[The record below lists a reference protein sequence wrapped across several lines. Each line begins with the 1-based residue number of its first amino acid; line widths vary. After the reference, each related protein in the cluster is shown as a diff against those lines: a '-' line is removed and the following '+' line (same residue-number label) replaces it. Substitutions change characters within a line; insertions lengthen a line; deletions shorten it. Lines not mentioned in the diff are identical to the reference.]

1 MYSDENKSS
10 TLAKFLNPFDYVIID
25 TCSLM
30 EEAFAEWM
38 DILRNAKEY
47 RKKDQIIY
55 VPRRCY
61 DELKKHARQEKDD
74 SKRIDAK
81 RGLKILRH
89 DKWWTHLLTITKKDK
104 TENFADNAIYVK
116 VCADRLFSKILI
128 ITQDKF
134 LASDLR
140 ALNLLKSQSGRPLEV
155 CKIVAGG
162 KLVQNLGEKR
172 PSKEQKGHAAPTQD
186 RAKAQQ
192 QKAPSSQDDILAADR
207 RLSAVLGNANY
218 PDAKKKADVQTQIS
232 ALEKIP
238 TATRSKLPLTLSLPK
253 LRLYLST
260 GTLKEEKPAK
270 PQEKLSKQNENPAKA
285 ERNVEKQQKLP
296 APVKPQ
302 EMKKEAPAV
311 KLEATLSEKA
321 KKPSVDAARPYYG
334 AGKTLLEAIDDW
346 ANHYA
351 VIFREPT
358 VLYYPQVH
366 GPVDLTSKDRIAI
379 EAEGM
384 AALKGNEKSAFSHNG
399 IPMWSQK
406 ASDVRYKL
414 WVEIPVAPA
423 KPAEK
428 APEQPAKDIES
439 PTKAETPKK
448 AKTKAAPKKQEQP
461 KPEPKPEEQKA
472 VVDASAA
479 AKPMEET
486 PKAEP
491 AKKATPKKKTVSKA
505 KQPEEAASSK
515 ADEPVTKAEPKKAK
529 KPAKDQPLE
538 EKAAEPKPAKKTQ
551 KTLAKKADVEKNAAE
566 PAPKEKKTAP
576 KKKAASPEFKKAQA
590 ADKRLQS
597 VLPNPTYAMEDKI
610 KDLAEQKEL
619 LFSLTEAEISK
630 LKYGPKEIEEWL
642 KSNQGVTV
650 PEGGQIS

>member
-104 TENFADNAIYVK
+104 NENFADNAIYVK

-186 RAKAQQ
+186 RAKPQQ

-260 GTLKEEKPAK
+260 GTLKEEKPTK
-270 PQEKLSKQNENPAKA
+270 PQEKPAQQIENPAKA

-296 APVKPQ
+296 APAKPQ
-302 EMKKEAPAV
+302 EPKKEAS
-311 KLEATLSEKA
+311 ATKPEVALSEKA
-321 KKPSVDAARPYYG
+321 RKPSADAARPYYG

-384 AALKGNEKSAFSHNG
+384 AALKGNEKSAFNHNG

-406 ASDVRYKL
+406 VSDVRYKL

-423 KPAEK
+423 KLAEK
-428 APEQPAKDIES
+428 APDQPAKDIES

-448 AKTKAAPKKQEQP
+448 AKAKAAPKKQEQP
-461 KPEPKPEEQKA
+461 KSEPKPEEKA

-479 AKPMEET
+479 DKPIEDA

-505 KQPEEAASSK
+505 NQPEEAASSK
-515 ADEPVTKAEPKKAK
+515 ADEPVTKAEPKKTK
-529 KPAKDQPLE
+529 KPAKDQPAE
-538 EKAAEPKPAKKTQ
+538 EKPVDQKPAKKTQ
-551 KTLAKKADVEKNAAE
+551 KSPAKKADVEKNPAE
-566 PAPKEKKTAP
+566 PAPKERTSAA
-576 KKKAASPEFKKAQA
+576 KKKAVSPEFKKAQA

-597 VLPNPTYAMEDKI
+597 VLPNPTYALEDKI
-610 KDLAEQKEL
+610 KDLAEQKTL

-642 KSNQGVTV
+642 KSNQGVTT